1 MATYSSILAWKIPW
15 REELGGLR
23 SVGSQRVG
31 HSFVTEHIGTH
42 RAYYAHGNGSQNSSK
57 VKKIK
62 SGNIIYQNVKNIIYQ
77 NVKGVS
83 ENNIFER
90 IVANNK
96 KSFLEQKGKENL
108 LPPTPYAQRKPQRTN
123 KYNTLFSFVHFALI
137 S

>member
-42 RAYYAHGNGSQNSSK
+42 RDYYAHGNGSRNSSK

-108 LPPTPYAQRKPQRTN
+108 LPPPPHLLIHNPEPQSHMVVCCR
-123 KYNTLFSFVHFALI
+123 
-137 S
+137 

>member
-1 MATYSSILAWKIPW
+1 MATYSSILTWKIPW
-15 REELGGLR
+15 REELGGLQ

-42 RAYYAHGNGSQNSSK
+42 RAYYALGNGSRNSSK
-57 VKKIK
+57 IKKIK
-62 SGNIIYQNVKNIIYQ
+62 GGNIICQNMKNIIYQ

-90 IVANNK
+90 IVADNK

-108 LPPTPYAQRKPQRTN
+108 LPPYPIRTKETPKN
-123 KYNTLFSFVHFALI
+123 K
-137 S
+137 